1 VNHRLAAAL
10 VAVALV
16 LGTMGDA
23 VGDAARRTAPTGIPA
38 RETIGDP
45 YFPYDGN
52 AGINVSLYDV
62 HDAYR
67 FSDERLR
74 GWTRISLTATRR
86 LTAFDLDFLL
96 HVGSVRLSTGASRF
110 HRSNAHELTITP
122 ADPIPEGT
130 RFHAVIRYSG
140 HPARIHWAGESNWL
154 AGPHEVVAM
163 NEPHMAAWWF
173 PANDHPLD
181 KARMDLHITV
191 PTGQQVIANGL
202 QVGARRHG
210 DLTTYHWSGGGPM
223 ATYLAFFAAGTFAV
237 RRGTDHGLPWLV
249 AVSRRL
255 SPRNRHAAMTTL
267 LRTPQIV
274 HWLQSKLGRYP
285 FHSTGGLITSLS
297 PGFALENQTRPT
309 YPSFV
314 GQTTVVHELAHQWF
328 GDSVSVHHWQDI
340 WLNEGFATYME
351 HLWIE
356 DHGGVPAATWLRQ
369 TYDADQTNNPIWDLA
384 VADPGPHHI
393 FDYAVYLR
401 GAMTLQALRDRVGSR
416 TFHTILRTWV
426 RERQYGHGT
435 TAQFEALATRL
446 SRQDLD
452 GFFDAWLHEPTRPA
466 FTAAN
471 GL

>member
-1 VNHRLAAAL
+1 VSHRLAAAL
-10 VAVALV
+10 VAAALF
-16 LGTMGDA
+16 LGTVGDA
-23 VGDAARRTAPTGIPA
+23 VDGAVADAGSAAGADAHTGRPVPVPA

-52 AGINVSLYDV
+52 AGIDVQLYDV

-74 GWTRISLTATRR
+74 GWTRISLTATQR
-86 LTAFDLDFLL
+86 LT
-96 HVGSVRLSTGASRF
+96 
-110 HRSNAHELTITP
+110 
-122 ADPIPEGT
+122 
-130 RFHAVIRYSG
+130 
-140 HPARIHWAGESNWL
+140 
-154 AGPHEVVAM
+154 AM

-191 PTGQQVIANGL
+191 PNGKQVIANGR
-202 QVGARRHG
+202 QVAARRHG
-210 DLTTYHWSGGGPM
+210 DHTTYHWRGGGPM
-223 ATYLAFFAAGTFAV
+223 ATYLAFFAAGRFAV

-255 SPRNRHAAMTTL
+255 SPKNRHAAMATL

-274 HWLQSKLGRYP
+274 HWLQSKLGPYP
-285 FHSTGGLITSLS
+285 FGSTGGLITSLS

-309 YPSFV
+309 YPAFI

-328 GDSVSVHHWQDI
+328 GDSVSVHHWRDI

-351 HLWIE
+351 RLWVE
-356 DHGGVPAATWLRQ
+356 DHGGVTAASWLHE
-369 TYDADQTNNPIWDLA
+369 TYDADQSNNPIWDLA
-384 VADPGPHHI
+384 VANPGPRHI

-401 GAMTLQALRDRVGSR
+401 GAMTLQALRDRVGDR
-416 TFHTILRTWV
+416 TFRTILRAWA
-426 RERQYGHGT
+426 RERRYGHGT
-435 TAQFEALATRL
+435 TPQFEALATRL
-446 SRQDLD
+446 SKQDLG
-452 GFFDAWLHEPTRPA
+452 GFFDAWLHESTRPA
-466 FTAAN
+466 LTAAN